1 MPRRGNRRRRESL
14 SLTYLLPNMV
24 TILGLCAGLTAIR
37 FVLGGRF
44 DIAAALLIFAA
55 AIDGFDGLLA
65 RRLNAS
71 SLIGGELDSLSDF
84 LNFGVAPGLL
94 VYQFA
99 LARDFS
105 TGWMF
110 VLVYTCCACLR
121 LARFNISRDDVPTPG
136 TKPHFVGVPAPGGA
150 MLALLP
156 LFLSLQ
162 GWIDMRDAPFLY
174 GAWMALIGWLMIS
187 RVPTISSKALR
198 VPRERSGL
206 VLVGAAVIVG
216 LMVTRFWILMVIL
229 DAVYAMLVLYAVV
242 QHARGRSA
250 VLPPPSLDDAEE
262 DEAEE
267 DDAD

>member
-1 MPRRGNRRRRESL
+1 MARRRDSL
-14 SLTYLLPNMV
+14 SLTHLLPNMV

-37 FVLGGRF
+37 FVLVGRF

-65 RRLNAS
+65 RRLNAAS
-71 SLIGGELDSLSDF
+71 SIGGELDSLSDF

-99 LARDFS
+99 LSRDFT

-110 VLVYTCCACLR
+110 VLVYACCACLR
-121 LARFNISRDDVPTPG
+121 LARFNVSRDDVPVPG
-136 TKPHFVGVPAPGGA
+136 TRPHFVGVPAPGGA

-156 LFLSLQ
+156 LFLTLQ
-162 GWIDMRDAPFLY
+162 GWIDMRAQPFLY
-174 GAWMALIGWLMIS
+174 GVWMALMGWLMIS

-216 LMVTRFWILMVIL
+216 LMVTRFWLLMTILAGI
-229 DAVYAMLVLYAVV
+229 YAALILYAVV

-250 VLPPPSLDDAEE
+250 VLPPEPGDG
-262 DEAEE
+262 
-267 DDAD
+267 ADRSD

>member
-1 MPRRGNRRRRESL
+1 MARRRRDSL

-44 DIAAALLIFAA
+44 DIAAALLVFAA

-71 SLIGGELDSLSDF
+71 SSIGGELDSLSDF

-94 VYQFA
+94 VFQFA
-99 LARDFS
+99 LARDFA

-121 LARFNISRDDVPTPG
+121 LARFNVSRDEAPVPG
-136 TKPHFVGVPAPGGA
+136 ARPHFVGVPAPGGA

-156 LFLSLQ
+156 LFLTLQ
-162 GWIDMRDAPFLY
+162 GAIDAREAPFLY
-174 GAWMALIGWLMIS
+174 GLWMALVGWLMIS

-206 VLVGAAVIVG
+206 VLVGAAVVVG
-216 LMVTRFWILMVIL
+216 LMVTRFWLLLVIL
-229 DAVYAMLVLYAVV
+229 DLVYAGFIVHALVR
-242 QHARGRSA
+242 HARGRGA
-250 VLPPPSLDDAEE
+250 RRLPQG
-262 DEAEE
+262 
-267 DDAD
+267 DADPDPGD

>member
-1 MPRRGNRRRRESL
+1 MARRRESM
-14 SLTYLLPNMV
+14 SLTHLLPNIV

-71 SLIGGELDSLSDF
+71 SSIGGELDSLSDF

-99 LARDFS
+99 LARDFT

-110 VLVYTCCACLR
+110 VLVYACCACLR
-121 LARFNISRDDVPTPG
+121 LARFNVSRDVVPMPG
-136 TKPHFVGVPAPGGA
+136 TRPHFVGVPAPGGA

-156 LFLSLQ
+156 VFVTLQ
-162 GWIDMRDAPFLY
+162 GWMDVREAPFLY
-174 GAWMALIGWLMIS
+174 GIWIALMGWLMIS

-198 VPRERSGL
+198 VPRDRSGL
-206 VLVGAAVIVG
+206 VLVGGAVIVG
-216 LMVTRFWILMVIL
+216 LMVTRFWLLLVIL
-229 DAVYAMLVLYAVV
+229 TSIYAALILYAVV

-250 VLPPPSLDDAEE
+250 VLPPPSSD
-262 DEAEE
+262 
-267 DDAD
+267 